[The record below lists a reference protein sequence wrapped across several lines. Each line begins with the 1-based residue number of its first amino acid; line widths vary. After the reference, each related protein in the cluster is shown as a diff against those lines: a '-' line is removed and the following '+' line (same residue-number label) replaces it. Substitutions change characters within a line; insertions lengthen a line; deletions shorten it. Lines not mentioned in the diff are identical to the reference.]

1 MDTRVHI
8 SLEVSDLQKSVGF
21 YSRLFQHEPTKLR
34 GDYANFRLDTPQLH
48 LALVHKPGRSKE
60 TGPEE
65 GNNRHYGIELFS
77 DDRLK
82 SWLESAQSS
91 GLTPR
96 TEENVTCCYAT
107 ANKFWTQDPDGH
119 EWEFWVR
126 SGEAESM
133 HGISEKEKNEEAQ
146 CCVPGTCC

>member
-1 MDTRVHI
+1 MNTRVHI
-8 SLEVSDLQKSVGF
+8 SIEVSDLQKSVEF

-34 GDYANFRLDTPQLH
+34 DDYANFRLETPQLH
-48 LALVHKPGRSKE
+48 LALVHQPSRGKEPG
-60 TGPEE
+60 PPE

-77 DDRLK
+77 KDRLDA
-82 SWLESAQSS
+82 WLEKAEAF

-119 EWEFWVR
+119 QWEFWVK
-126 SGEAESM
+126 SGEADSM
-133 HGISEKEKNEEAQ
+133 HGMSHPEPKQKVQ
-146 CCVPGTCC
+146 CCVPGTSC